1 MVDLLE
7 VYPLLTSVQR
17 SIWQLLIDHSV
28 ILEQWLIGSIEVVL
42 QTGFSKFSVVAGR
55 SRTISF

>member
-7 VYPLLTSVQR
+7 VYPLHTSVQR
-17 SIWQLLIDHSV
+17 SIWQSLIDHSV
-28 ILEQWLIGSIEVVL
+28 TSEPWPIGSIEVVL
-42 QTGFSKFSVVAGR
+42 QIGFLKFSVVAGR